1 MELPKGNRRAVAVEA
16 EDVAEVEEVA
26 VVAEAEAPRVSL
38 TGIIPQKSGV
48 P

>member
-1 MELPKGNRRAVAVEA
+1 MELLKGNCRAVAVEA
-16 EDVAEVEEVA
+16 EDVTEVEEVA
-26 VVAEAEAPRVSL
+26 VVAKVEAPKVSL

>member
-1 MELPKGNRRAVAVEA
+1 MELTKGNRRAVAVEA

-26 VVAEAEAPRVSL
+26 MVAEVEALKVSL
-38 TGIIPQKSGV
+38 TGTISQRSGV

>member
-1 MELPKGNRRAVAVEA
+1 MELTKGNRRAVAVEA

-26 VVAEAEAPRVSL
+26 VVAEVEALKVSL
-38 TGIIPQKSGV
+38 TGTIPQRSGV